1 VGIPKIGRLT
11 PSETQ
16 HQRTQWFRE
25 LQRFRCGI
33 EACISMLKRQFGLG
47 KVLARG
53 SPATAIW
60 TGWAIFAY
68 NLWQQT

>member
-1 VGIPKIGRLT
+1 
-11 PSETQ
+11 
-16 HQRTQWFRE
+16 
-25 LQRFRCGI
+25 
-33 EACISMLKRQFGLG
+33 MLKRQFGLG

>member
-1 VGIPKIGRLT
+1 
-11 PSETQ
+11 
-16 HQRTQWFRE
+16 
-25 LQRFRCGI
+25 
-33 EACISMLKRQFGLG
+33 
-47 KVLARG
+47 VLARG